1 MSEQLKQMR
10 EIGFVPL
17 VVLEDEAD
25 AVPLATALQRGG
37 IPVAEVTFR
46 TEAALSCIEKMARE
60 VPGVLV
66 GAGTVHTVE
75 QAQSAVSAGA
85 TFIVT
90 PGFSPKVV
98 SWCVE
103 HQIDVIPG
111 ITSPSDV
118 EQAMEFGLPGG
129 RLWRN
134 RNAESAYRSLCG
146 NFFPADRRC
155 KRRKYAGLSGSF

>member
-66 GAGTVHTVE
+66 GAGTVHT
-75 QAQSAVSAGA
+75 GR
-85 TFIVT
+85 TG
-90 PGFSPKVV
+90 PKRCFSRSDFYCYSGIFPKGCKLVR
-98 SWCVE
+98 
-103 HQIDVIPG
+103 G
-111 ITSPSDV
+111 TSD
-118 EQAMEFGLPGG
+118 
-129 RLWRN
+129 
-134 RNAESAYRSLCG
+134 
-146 NFFPADRRC
+146 
-155 KRRKYAGLSGSF
+155 

>member
-85 TFIVT
+85 TLLLLRDF
-90 PGFSPKVV
+90 P
-98 SWCVE
+98 
-103 HQIDVIPG
+103 Q
-111 ITSPSDV
+111 
-118 EQAMEFGLPGG
+118 
-129 RLWRN
+129 RL
-134 RNAESAYRSLCG
+134 
-146 NFFPADRRC
+146 
-155 KRRKYAGLSGSF
+155 